1 MRPQHS
7 ANPAMNMKIAQEFA
21 GCVRPKLRL
30 GEMSITKFEFGIGGG
45 TGGIPGAAAGL
56 WFGDRIHRISVVHLG
71 WITDVYT
78 QSNPQLYSV
87 DIDTIILFN
96 APSSRLYSGSQDIN
110 PMTHVTNSAPVPSGG
125 GEYRPPGPNLGRH
138 GSRPLQAPPTGL
150 KPVPRPPLTR
160 CTPCN
165 QFPRRNSDPRQDVYA
180 MRKTP

>member
-1 MRPQHS
+1 MKMPQD
-7 ANPAMNMKIAQEFA
+7 FA
-21 GCVRPKLRL
+21 GRLFPKLRL
-30 GEMSITKFEFGIGGG
+30 GETSTSTFEFWFGGCA
-45 TGGIPGAAAGL
+45 GGVPGAAAGL

-71 WITDVYT
+71 WITDVHT

-87 DIDTIILFN
+87 DIDTILPFN
-96 APSSRLYSGSQDIN
+96 NPSSRLYSGSQDIN

-165 QFPRRNSDPRQDVYA
+165 QFPRRNSDSRQDFYA
-180 MRKTP
+180 TLRTP